1 MNSSNPS
8 NAKAVAS
15 ISINKGFTLIELLI
29 AVTIF
34 SLILLFIATVFIQ
47 INRAYTQGLITKQT
61 QESGREV
68 LETVKRDFRTASSSG
83 QLRIECA
90 DQDECDSPEEPTHR
104 LCFDG
109 KAYNFTPPDS
119 SAEIEGQFRFDASA
133 NCAEEDPDLTAGSS
147 LFGDNVQPQFFKVSE
162 LVPDRTYKLELMV
175 STASYSDD
183 LLAEVD
189 EEAGEGVRDLACTPG
204 VIGSQ
209 FCNVVYLETLVTLRI
224 E

>member
-1 MNSSNPS
+1 MSSLYKNIEYLES
-8 NAKAVAS
+8 D
-15 ISINKGFTLIELLI
+15 NKGFTLIELLI

-61 QESGREV
+61 QEAGREV

-83 QLRIECA
+83 QLRIECV
-90 DQDECDSPEEPTHR
+90 DQDECDSPEEPTQR
-104 LCFDG
+104 LCFDS

-119 SAEIEGQFRFDASA
+119 DAGIEGQFIFDANA
-133 NCAEEDPDLTAGSS
+133 NCAEEDPDLNAGLSM
-147 LFGDNVQPQFFKVSE
+147 FGDDVQPQFFKVSE
-162 LVPDRTYKLELMV
+162 VVPDRTYKLELMV

-189 EEAGEGVRDLACTPG
+189 EDAGEGVRDIACTPG
-204 VIGSQ
+204 VIGSE
-209 FCNVVYLETLVTLRI
+209 FCNIVSLDTLVTLRN